1 LKPKAKRKA
10 ADTIIERFGLSIRKT
25 CRYMDLSRTSF
36 GYTPIVKPD
45 EEQIRKR
52 LKKLSET
59 RRRFGC
65 PRLHIMLRRE
75 GFMINHKRT
84 ERLYRQEGLCLRIR
98 RRKKLASLLRTEIP
112 KPEYANHIWS
122 MDFMRDNL
130 SDGRTIKLLSV
141 VDEYTRKC
149 FRVEVDT
156 SINGIRVTRILNE
169 ISQIQGL
176 PEIIIIDNGP
186 EFISNALDAWAY
198 QRGVK
203 LTFIRPGKP
212 VENAYIESFNGR
224 LRDECLNE
232 NWFLSIEHARR
243 IVEEWR
249 IDYNTARPHSS
260 LGYITPEEFIRKSA
274 PANKSEK
281 FSTGMP
287 VEAELI
293 NAGYSNV

>member
-1 LKPKAKRKA
+1 
-10 ADTIIERFGLSIRKT
+10 
-25 CRYMDLSRTSF
+25 MSRTSF
-36 GYTPIVKPD
+36 GYAPIIKPD
-45 EEQIRKR
+45 EELIRKR
-52 LKKLSET
+52 LRKLSET

-65 PRLHIMLRRE
+65 TRLHIMLRRE

-84 ERLYRQEGLCLRIR
+84 ERLYKQEGLCLRIR

-130 SDGRTIKLLSV
+130 SDGRTVKLLSV

-149 FRVEVDT
+149 FQIEVDT
-156 SINGIRVTRILNE
+156 SINGVRVTKVLSE

-232 NWFLSIEHARR
+232 NWFLSVEHARR
-243 IVEEWR
+243 VVEEWR

-260 LGYITPEEFIRKSA
+260 LGNLSPEEFIRQ
-274 PANKSEK
+274 KSEN

-287 VEAELI
+287 VEAGLI